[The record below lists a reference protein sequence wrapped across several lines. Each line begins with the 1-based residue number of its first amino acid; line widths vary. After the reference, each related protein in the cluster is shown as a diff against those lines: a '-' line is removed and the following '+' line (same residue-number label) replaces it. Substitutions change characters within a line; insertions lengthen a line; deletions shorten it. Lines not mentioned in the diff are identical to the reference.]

1 MDIHVCEWVHMRIHT
16 CEWVLMHMYVEAGGQ
31 LQESFLEYFPPCS
44 LDLGLPSWLN
54 WLASEPRDPPLSAS
68 PALGLRVCAAMT
80 SFSHVLWKLNS
91 EPRSL
96 MAITF

>member
-16 CEWVLMHMYVEAGGQ
+16 CEWVLMHMYVEARGQ

-54 WLASEPRDPPLSAS
+54 WLASEPQGSSL
-68 PALGLRVCAAMT
+68 VCLPST
-80 SFSHVLWKLNS
+80 GIESVCRHD
-91 EPRSL
+91 
-96 MAITF
+96 